1 MSYVNDPDLVVTPLY
16 YSGGVPVFAPTMKQF
31 EDFYKFNKAIN
42 KYGMELGIVKV
53 IPPREWGAL
62 LPRAY
67 TRKNL
72 LRANI
77 KNPIV
82 QQISI
87 TGAGVYSIQ
96 NIEKQKKYNIFQ
108 WKELSERSNY
118 QPPTHRRRSSPDKSE
133 KEAEKPI
140 ANNSINSSSDSNSNL
155 VSDLIPNSTP
165 NSTPSSN
172 ANYSTNFNTS
182 TNDVNDSPSKRL
194 RHHHHYD
201 PLYNI
206 DSSQFTP
213 ERCEELEKTYWRT
226 LTYAEPM
233 YGADMLGS
241 IFPSNFKSWN
251 VDHLPNI
258 LDLMDTRLP
267 GVNDAYLYAGL
278 WKATFAWHLEDQDLY
293 SINYL
298 HFGSPKQWY
307 LIPQAELGR
316 FFSLMKE
323 TFTDDYNHCHEFLR
337 HKTFLVSPS
346 FLDKHGI
353 KYNKIVHNEG
363 EFMITYPF
371 GYHAGFNYGYNLA
384 ESVNFALDDW
394 FPYGEVTKKCECIS
408 DSVGIN
414 VKQLYCK
421 FQGIPYKS
429 ELDGIDTEA
438 TETEAETSQE
448 PDDINIKIETIDTIM
463 AIHSKKRKNSENSK
477 ETTRK
482 KHRKVSP
489 AENTAS
495 ITPKETK
502 QTKQTIKNANFECY
516 LCPNIFNSAQIS
528 LNPLFELV
536 STDLHDS
543 KTHQYYK
550 VHRICAGMFPKELK
564 TSTNSAGDEI
574 VLGLTNISKNQMK
587 LKCKVCNK
595 GASKK
600 EAAVHG
606 ACFQCSYPKCTRGF
620 HGTCGVSDGVIYS
633 LENHKPLCKYHRSK
647 KVSSDRYDKL
657 SKISGDNGSWVQ
669 FSFNTNQYF
678 GLVLTNNL
686 DEHTLTLLVY
696 PNLNDRIE
704 VPYDFVLTGATL
716 NQLDNLAFIN
726 PVRSTYLTK
735 AVPANVQ

>member
-1 MSYVNDPDLVVTPLY
+1 MSYVNDPDLVVTPSY

-42 KYGMELGIVKV
+42 KYGMESGIVKV
-53 IPPREWGAL
+53 IPPREWGAS

-72 LRANI
+72 SRANI

-118 QPPTHRRRSSPDKSE
+118 QPPTHR
-133 KEAEKPI
+133 
-140 ANNSINSSSDSNSNL
+140 L
-155 VSDLIPNSTP
+155 SDLIPNSTP

-307 LIPQAELGR
+307 SIPQAESGR

-429 ELDGIDTEA
+429 ESDGIDTEA
-438 TETEAETSQE
+438 TETEAET
-448 PDDINIKIETIDTIM
+448 
-463 AIHSKKRKNSENSK
+463 
-477 ETTRK
+477 
-482 KHRKVSP
+482 KVSP

-528 LNPLFELV
+528 SNPLFELV

-716 NQLDNLAFIN
+716 NQLDNSAFIN
-726 PVRSTYLTK
+726 
-735 AVPANVQ
+735 